1 MVEGAGGRGLFRG
14 NQRDLTARDIGLTS
28 LLNGPSDFSFTRYVI
43 PARPLVTGHST
54 ASRIPPRKTT
64 HQLQSADHDATKP
77 HDQIRAGQY
86 ASKMIQQRDSVLR
99 KSSRFHTSQHTVGLK
114 LCRCASTVCTSSARR
129 TQNA

>member
-77 HDQIRAGQY
+77 HDQIRAVSTLSRISMHKPTLPAINPGLE
-86 ASKMIQQRDSVLR
+86 SV
-99 KSSRFHTSQHTVGLK
+99 SNTPVGILW
-114 LCRCASTVCTSSARR
+114 SYY
-129 TQNA
+129 